1 MVKKYSRKIKKRG
14 GDKHHLG
21 GETPYDDTN
30 VIPPGTVDEK
40 RHVFENALIE
50 TNKPDEDDS
59 KKTIEHTETNFQF
72 TRHVLSCNNIDM
84 GKHGQFI
91 SKLTFG
97 RVEVGKDFEP
107 GATVYG
113 IFETIKYA
121 QQEGQ
126 KSYFNFDH
134 VYVSNLY
141 RTWITA
147 VLLYG
152 TNLTPVDKLN
162 LYVSPYLKEFHGQ
175 LETGNFPKPI
185 AHMASKFRKFLN
197 ELHIYCT
204 TESDIDE
211 LFPEDKRMTW
221 YSNLPNTIVLT
232 LPPKKGAKEAQEIK
246 YEKNGNEPYKLSSF
260 CGIEDSAGPN
270 NGPEFTKTG
279 NLKEFMDWYNS
290 DSNYYKK
297 HHQKNKVHIV
307 THSHIMRDYLKSFPI
322 NIGDKEVPFDLD
334 ELKKDTLIGPI
345 RNSNSWHFI
354 TTKDK
359 NLENKSIAEAIL
371 EFDLKEG
378 VPIEKKTAENAENK
392 FKTHSLCGKSG
403 SVEPVSEEICGL
415 KGGRK
420 IGKKR
425 RYKTKKRS
433 KRKNNKSRKHHK

>member
-1 MVKKYSRKIKKRG
+1 M
-14 GDKHHLG
+14 
-21 GETPYDDTN
+21 
-30 VIPPGTVDEK
+30 
-40 RHVFENALIE
+40 
-50 TNKPDEDDS
+50 
-59 KKTIEHTETNFQF
+59 
-72 TRHVLSCNNIDM
+72 
-84 GKHGQFI
+84 
-91 SKLTFG
+91 
-97 RVEVGKDFEP
+97 
-107 GATVYG
+107 
-113 IFETIKYA
+113 
-121 QQEGQ
+121 
-126 KSYFNFDH
+126 
-134 VYVSNLY
+134 
-141 RTWITA
+141 
-147 VLLYG
+147 LYG

-204 TESDIDE
+204 TNSGIDE

-232 LPPKKGAKEAQEIK
+232 LPPKKEAKEAQEIK

-334 ELKKDTLIGPI
+334 ELKKEVEAYVKKEALFLFSQINKPKGVNLT
-345 RNSNSWHFI
+345 WHVILFI
-354 TTKDK
+354 
-359 NLENKSIAEAIL
+359 LGFSIAALLLLPLI
-371 EFDLKEG
+371 EF
-378 VPIEKKTAENAENK
+378 
-392 FKTHSLCGKSG
+392 
-403 SVEPVSEEICGL
+403 
-415 KGGRK
+415 
-420 IGKKR
+420 
-425 RYKTKKRS
+425 
-433 KRKNNKSRKHHK
+433 